1 MDATSNGT
9 LALARQSPSFV
20 HPDATLLVIL
30 YRYGLAFIFFIGF
43 SGNFASL
50 VTFMSPVLRVT
61 STGFLFFM
69 VAISDM
75 LYLMVSIF
83 EFVEVGIVQG
93 PIFLSVYDSVC
104 RFRWFSKGFIR
115 FCSAW
120 FLVLIAIDRWL
131 RARFP
136 FKVNQWCTRRNA
148 LITVLFTSVLGV
160 GLHGHMLSA
169 QLFGGYFPGIPS
181 LACGALNQSFFYL
194 RFFFTQWPIIQIT
207 FISII
212 PVLLILASS
221 INIYLI
227 IHKEKNRIQPIITS
241 NHAHRRQTRLQRNML
256 LLMISSAILFSSTT
270 LPISVCQ
277 IINAYRIAA
286 SFSVDINKVINEEA
300 IVNLILEFNYAT
312 KQNSD

>member
-300 IVNLILEFNYAT
+300 IVNLILEFNYAV
-312 KQNSD
+312 